1 MDTSQLAHPKPRP
14 AKLEKQARKV
24 IRESLDKAENQ
35 KVKARSGGRCEVIET
50 SMIRVPGFGSGLH
63 RAMLACLRRAVHI
76 HHKLGGHGVRGR
88 GASALAENKL
98 HLCAD
103 CHSEIH
109 AHVLIPD
116 GDYFR
121 RVK

>member
-1 MDTSQLAHPKPRP
+1 MMDTSGLPHAKPRP
-14 AKLEKQARKV
+14 AKLERHARKV

-35 KVKARSGGRCEVIET
+35 KVKARSGGRCEVQERC
-50 SMIRVPGFGSGLH
+50 SVVGLVLH
-63 RAMLACLRRAVHI
+63 VASQARCPRRAIHI

-98 HLCAD
+98 HACAQ
-103 CHSEIH
+103 CHSDIH
-109 AHVLIPD
+109 SHVLVPD
-116 GDYFR
+116 DDYFR